1 MVKTALPELQ
11 AEEIP
16 YSGSLLAGVDEVG
29 RGPLVGSVVA
39 AAVILDPGQP
49 IAGLMDSKKLSD
61 KKRQALAVEI
71 REKSLAW
78 AVAEATAVEI
88 DHLNILQASLLAMQR
103 ALDGLQPQAEFV
115 LVDGKQLPP
124 QLQQPALAVIQGDAR
139 HAAISAASI
148 IAKVHR
154 DQQLLDLHQQHPDY
168 GFDRH
173 KGYPTQA
180 HIQALQLLGPLP
192 EHRRSFKPVQKVM
205 ALLST
210 RPEPSAQG

>member
-1 MVKTALPELQ
+1 MAKIALPELQ
-11 AEEIP
+11 TEEIP
-16 YSGSLLAGVDEVG
+16 YSGQLLAGVDEVG

-39 AAVILDPGQP
+39 AAVILDPRQP

-78 AVAEATAVEI
+78 AIAEATAVEI

-139 HAAISAASI
+139 HPAISAASI

-154 DQQLLDLHQQHPDY
+154 DQQLLDLHHQYPDY

-180 HIQALQLLGPLP
+180 HMQALRLLGPLP

-205 ALLST
+205 ARLST
-210 RPEPSAQG
+210 TPEPSAQD